1 MNHRIN
7 IAFRSNGSVIA
18 TAGDH
23 TADSDRALARKMVEA
38 GVADGPVEIGRLG
51 QIDMRAPSLH
61 LFAAGTLSEGD
72 AGFSHGIYAPWPV
85 REINPALERA
95 IAALREARKTVFD
108 NRAARVAAGRAQK
121 PLAVATG

>member
-1 MNHRIN
+1 MNHRID

-38 GVADGPVEIGRLG
+38 GLPDGPVEIGRPG
-51 QIDMRAPSLH
+51 QTDMRAPSLH

-72 AGFSHGIYAPWPV
+72 AGFSKGIYAPYPM
-85 REINPALERA
+85 RDLHPALDRA
-95 IAALREARKTVFD
+95 IAALREARKTASD
-108 NRAARVAAGRAQK
+108 ALAAGAAAAK
-121 PLAVATG
+121 AHKALAVAT